1 MSDDEKKGGDGGK
14 DGDGDKPETGFVKDI
29 RKQSQDFPGWYTD
42 VVRKAQLADYS
53 PVRGCMVI
61 RPYGYG
67 LWEFIRDALDGLIK
81 QTGHENWYFP
91 ALIPLSFLMKEA
103 EHVEGFEPE
112 FAMVTR
118 GGGKDLEEPLVL
130 RPTSETMIASVLRD
144 YIQSYRDLPVLTN
157 QWNNV
162 FRWELRTRLFLRT
175 LEFLWQEGHT
185 FHETA
190 AEAEE
195 EVFRM
200 LEQYRRIAE
209 EWCAVPVLAGRKS
222 ETEKFAGAQYSTSI
236 EGMMLDGKALQMGTS
251 HYFGQ
256 NFTRAYDLTFTAR
269 SNAREHPYSTS
280 WGVSTRMVGA
290 VVMAHGDDFG
300 LQLPPRIA
308 PVQVVIIPIFRTE
321 TERSQ
326 IESALTGILAE
337 LDDIRIKVDW
347 RDERPGFKFNEW
359 ELKGVPIRME
369 IGPRDLAKGAVM
381 LVRRLDRAK
390 TAVAVGDLGT
400 AIPAMLESIQADL
413 FKRAQQFRE
422 AHTVRVDSLESLIRY
437 FSESVGFV
445 ITPWCG
451 AEEDEIKV
459 KGATSGATTRVVLG
473 KLDGQ
478 QRCAICGRPATLE
491 VAWGKAY

>member
-1 MSDDEKKGGDGGK
+1 MAED
-14 DGDGDKPETGFVKDI
+14 DKPESGFVKEI
-29 RKQSQDFPGWYTD
+29 RKQSVDFPGWYND

-61 RPYGYG
+61 RPYGYAI
-67 LWEFIRDALDGLIK
+67 WENIRDPLDGLIK

-91 ALIPLSFLMKEA
+91 ALIPLSFLLKEA
-103 EHVEGFEPE
+103 EHVEGFQPE

-195 EVFRM
+195 EVARM

-222 ETEKFAGAQYSTSI
+222 DSEKFAGAQYSTSI
-236 EGMMLDGKALQMGTS
+236 EGMMMDGKALQMGTS
-251 HYFGQ
+251 HYFGD
-256 NFTRAYDLTFTAR
+256 NFTRAYDLTFTGR
-269 SNAREHPYSTS
+269 NNERQYPHSTS

-290 VVMAHGDDFG
+290 VVMAHGDDSG

-308 PVQVVIIPIFRTE
+308 PVQVIIIPIFRSD

-326 IESALTGILAE
+326 IETALPRVLTE
-337 LDDIRIKVDW
+337 LEDLRVKVDW

-359 ELKGVPIRME
+359 ELKGVPLRLE
-369 IGPRDLAKGAVM
+369 IGPRDLAKGEATV
-381 LVRRLDRAK
+381 VRRLNRAK
-390 TAVAVGDLGT
+390 QTVPLAELGV
-400 AIPAMLESIQADL
+400 AIPAMLEEIQAAL
-413 FKRAQQFRE
+413 FTRGGEFRD
-422 AHTVRVDSLESLIRY
+422 AHTVKLDSLEAMVRFFETSI
-437 FSESVGFV
+437 GFV
-445 ITPWCG
+445 VTPWCG
-451 AEEDEIKV
+451 AEADERTV
-459 KGATSGATTRVVLG
+459 SQRTTATTRVILAGSEG
-473 KLDGQ
+473 KG
-478 QRCAICGRPATLE
+478 RPCAICGRPATVE
-491 VAWGKAY
+491 VVWGKAY

>member
-1 MSDDEKKGGDGGK
+1 MAEE
-14 DGDGDKPETGFVKDI
+14 DKPESGFVKEI
-29 RKQSQDFPGWYTD
+29 RKQSADFPGWYND

-61 RPYGYG
+61 RPYGYAI
-67 LWEFIRDALDGLIK
+67 WENIRDPLDALIK

-103 EHVEGFEPE
+103 EHVKGFQPE

-118 GGGKDLEEPLVL
+118 GGGKELEEPLVL

-195 EVFRM
+195 EVARM

-222 ETEKFAGAQYSTSI
+222 DSEKFAGARYSTSI
-236 EGMMLDGKALQMGTS
+236 EGMMVDGKALQMGTS
-251 HYFGQ
+251 HYFGD
-256 NFTRAYDLTFTAR
+256 NFTRAYDLTFTGR
-269 SNAREHPYSTS
+269 NNERQYPYSTS

-290 VVMAHGDDFG
+290 VVLAHGDDSG

-308 PVQVVIIPIFRTE
+308 PVQVIIIPIFRSD

-326 IESALTGILAE
+326 IETALQQVLADLE
-337 LDDIRIKVDW
+337 DLRVKVDW

-359 ELKGVPIRME
+359 ELKGVPLRIE
-369 IGPRDLAKGAVM
+369 IGPRDLAKGEASI
-381 LVRRLDRAK
+381 VRRLNRAK
-390 TAVAVGDLGT
+390 QTVPLSELAV
-400 AIPAMLESIQADL
+400 AIPAMLEEIQAAL
-413 FKRAQQFRE
+413 FTRGREFRD
-422 AHTVRVDSLESLIRY
+422 AHTVKLDSLEAMVRFFDTSI
-437 FSESVGFV
+437 GFV
-445 ITPWCG
+445 VTPWCG
-451 AEEDEIKV
+451 REEDERTV
-459 KGATSGATTRVVLG
+459 KERTTATTRVILG
-473 KLDGQ
+473 GSGRLD
-478 QRCAICGRPATLE
+478 QRCAVCGRPATVE

>member
-1 MSDDEKKGGDGGK
+1 MADD
-14 DGDGDKPETGFVKDI
+14 DKPESGFVKEI
-29 RKQSQDFPGWYTD
+29 RKQSGDFPAWYTD

-61 RPYGYG
+61 RPYGYS
-67 LWEFIRDALDGLIK
+67 LWENIRDPLDGLIK
-81 QTGHENWYFP
+81 ETGHENWYFP

-103 EHVEGFEPE
+103 EHVEGFQPE

-118 GGGKDLEEPLVL
+118 GGGKELEEPLVL
-130 RPTSETMIASVLRD
+130 RPTSETMIASVLRN

-190 AEAEE
+190 DEAEE
-195 EVFRM
+195 EVARM

-222 ETEKFAGAQYSTSI
+222 DTEKFAGAQYSTSI
-236 EGMMLDGKALQMGTS
+236 EGMMVDGKALQMGTS
-251 HYFGQ
+251 HYFGD
-256 NFTRAYDLTFTAR
+256 NFTRAYDLTFTGR
-269 SNAREHPYSTS
+269 TNERQYPYSTS

-290 VVMAHGDDFG
+290 VVMAHGDDSG

-308 PVQVVIIPIFRTE
+308 PVQVIIIPIFRSD

-326 IESALTGILAE
+326 IETALQQVLTDLE
-337 LDDIRIKVDW
+337 DIRVKVDW

-359 ELKGVPIRME
+359 ELKGVPVRIE
-369 IGPRDLAKGAVM
+369 IGPRDLAKGEVTV
-381 LVRRLDRAK
+381 VRRLNRAK
-390 TAVAVGDLGT
+390 QAVPLGELGVT
-400 AIPAMLESIQADL
+400 IPAMLEEIQVAL
-413 FKRAQQFRE
+413 LTRARDFRE
-422 AHTVRVDSLESLIRY
+422 AHTVKLDSLEALVKFFDTSI
-437 FSESVGFV
+437 GFV
-445 ITPWCG
+445 VTPWCG
-451 AEEDEIKV
+451 RAEDERIV
-459 KGATSGATTRVVLG
+459 KEKTTATTRVILPG
-473 KLDGQ
+473 TPHPGQ
-478 QRCAICGRPATLE
+478 PCAICGQPATIE

>member
-1 MSDDEKKGGDGGK
+1 MAVDEK
-14 DGDGDKPETGFVKDI
+14 ETGFVKEI
-29 RKQSQDFPGWYTD
+29 RKQSQGFPGWYND

-61 RPYGYG
+61 RPYGYAI
-67 LWEFIRDALDGLIK
+67 WENIRDALDGLIK

-103 EHVEGFEPE
+103 QHVEGFQPE

-118 GGGKDLEEPLVL
+118 GGGKELEEPLVL

-190 AEAEE
+190 VEAEE
-195 EVFRM
+195 EVARM
-200 LEQYRRIAE
+200 LDCYRRIAE

-222 ETEKFAGAQYSTSI
+222 DTEKFAGAQYSTSI
-236 EGMMLDGKALQMGTS
+236 EGMMVDGKALQMGTS
-251 HYFGQ
+251 HYFGE
-256 NFTRAYDLTFTAR
+256 NFSRAYDLTFTGR
-269 SNAREHPYSTS
+269 NNERQYPHSTS

-290 VVMAHGDDFG
+290 VVMAHGDESG

-308 PVQVVIIPIFRTE
+308 PVQVVIVPIFRSDA
-321 TERSQ
+321 ERRQ
-326 IESALTGILAE
+326 IENALVGVKEE
-337 LDDIRIKVDW
+337 LKDIRVKVDW
-347 RDERPGFKFNEW
+347 REERPGFKFNEW
-359 ELKGVPIRME
+359 ELKGVPIRLE
-369 IGPRDLAKGAVM
+369 IGPRDLAKGEATV
-381 LVRRLDRAK
+381 VRRLDRSK
-390 TAVAVGDLGT
+390 RSVPLQELSL
-400 AIPAMLESIQADL
+400 AIPAMLEEVQLGL
-413 FKRAQQFRE
+413 FSRAREFRE
-422 AHTVRVDSLESLIRY
+422 QHTVQLDSLEALIK
-437 FSESVGFV
+437 FFETSIGFV

-451 AEEDEIKV
+451 REEDERVIKDR
-459 KGATSGATTRVVLG
+459 TTATTRVILSG
-473 KLDGQ
+473 SANLNKP
-478 QRCAICGRPATLE
+478 CAVCGRPATVE

>member
-1 MSDDEKKGGDGGK
+1 MAVDEK
-14 DGDGDKPETGFVKDI
+14 ETGFVKEI
-29 RKQSQDFPGWYTD
+29 RKQSQDFPGWYND

-61 RPYGYG
+61 RPYGYAI
-67 LWEFIRDALDGLIK
+67 WENIRDALDGLIK

-103 EHVEGFEPE
+103 QHVEGFQPE

-118 GGGKDLEEPLVL
+118 GGGKELEEPLVL

-162 FRWELRTRLFLRT
+162 FRWELRTRLFLRN

-190 AEAEE
+190 VEAEE
-195 EVFRM
+195 EVARM
-200 LEQYRRIAE
+200 LDCYRRIAE

-222 ETEKFAGAQYSTSI
+222 DTEKFAGAQYSTSI
-236 EGMMLDGKALQMGTS
+236 EGMMVDGKALQMGTS
-251 HYFGQ
+251 HYFGE
-256 NFTRAYDLTFTAR
+256 NFSRAYDLTFTGR
-269 SNAREHPYSTS
+269 NNERQYPHSTS

-290 VVMAHGDDFG
+290 VVMAHGDESG

-308 PVQVVIIPIFRTE
+308 PVQVVIVPIFRSDA
-321 TERSQ
+321 ERRQ
-326 IESALTGILAE
+326 IENALVGVKEE
-337 LDDIRIKVDW
+337 LKDIRVKVDW
-347 RDERPGFKFNEW
+347 REERPGFKFNEW
-359 ELKGVPIRME
+359 ELKGVPIRLE
-369 IGPRDLAKGAVM
+369 IGPRDLAKGEATV
-381 LVRRLDRAK
+381 VRRLDRSK
-390 TAVAVGDLGT
+390 RSVPLQELSL
-400 AIPAMLESIQADL
+400 AIPAMLEEVQLGL
-413 FKRAQQFRE
+413 FSRAREFRE
-422 AHTVRVDSLESLIRY
+422 QHTVQLDSLEALIK
-437 FSESVGFV
+437 FFETSIGFV

-451 AEEDEIKV
+451 REEDERVIKDR
-459 KGATSGATTRVVLG
+459 TTATTRVILSG
-473 KLDGQ
+473 SANLNKP
-478 QRCAICGRPATLE
+478 CAVCGRPATVE

>member
-1 MSDDEKKGGDGGK
+1 MADDEK
-14 DGDGDKPETGFVKDI
+14 PEGGFVKEI

-61 RPYGYG
+61 RPYGYA
-67 LWEFIRDALDGLIK
+67 LWENIRDALDALIK

-103 EHVEGFEPE
+103 EHVEGFQPE

-118 GGGKDLEEPLVL
+118 GGGKELEEPLVL

-144 YIQSYRDLPVLTN
+144 YIHSYRDLPVLTN

-195 EVFRM
+195 EVARM

-222 ETEKFAGAQYSTSI
+222 NSEKFAGAQYSSSI
-236 EGMMLDGKALQMGTS
+236 EGMMVDGKALQMGTS
-251 HYFGQ
+251 HYFGD
-256 NFTRAYDLTFTAR
+256 NFTRAYDLTFTGR
-269 SNAREHPYSTS
+269 TNEQQYPYSTS

-290 VVMAHGDDFG
+290 VVMAHGDDSG
-300 LQLPPRIA
+300 MQLPPRIA
-308 PVQVVIIPIFRTE
+308 PVQVVIVPIFRSD

-326 IESALTGILAE
+326 IETALQQVLADLE
-337 LDDIRIKVDW
+337 DLRVKVDW
-347 RDERPGFKFNEW
+347 RDERPGFKFSEW
-359 ELKGVPIRME
+359 ELKGVPLRIE
-369 IGPRDLAKGAVM
+369 IGPRDLAKGEATV
-381 LVRRLDRAK
+381 VRRLNRAK
-390 TAVAVGDLGT
+390 TTVPLGDLAV
-400 AIPAMLESIQADL
+400 AIPAMLEEVQTAL
-413 FKRAQQFRE
+413 FARAREFRE
-422 AHTVRVDSLESLIRY
+422 AHTVRVDSLEALVRFFETSI
-437 FSESVGFV
+437 GFAV
-445 ITPWCG
+445 TPWCG
-451 AEEDEIKV
+451 REDDERTV
-459 KGATSGATTRVVLG
+459 KERTTATTRVILSSQAA
-473 KLDGQ
+473 GQ
-478 QRCAICGRPATLE
+478 SCAICGRPATME